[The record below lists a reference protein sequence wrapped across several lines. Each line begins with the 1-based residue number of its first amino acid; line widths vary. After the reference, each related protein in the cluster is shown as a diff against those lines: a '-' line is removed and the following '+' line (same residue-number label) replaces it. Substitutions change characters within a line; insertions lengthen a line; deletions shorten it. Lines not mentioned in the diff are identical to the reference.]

1 MLISSLETDIN
12 KNGIHMDSDTNDLYV
27 LRKCIIW
34 LQRHIQR
41 YTCFDTET
49 MKLMC
54 WILGEGMQELGTY
67 LLAQLKAHNRA
78 RYEEELAESA
88 LNPDDYTP
96 EIAKMMRQSPSINK
110 LKFCRHAIRLMNKKL
125 AGLKYNGK
133 SEIEKNIMALRKLFD
148 LTTGRQ
154 SCVHF
159 SLFHAYSYA
168 EDYFLSYTECQKF
181 AGQKYLANF
190 LGFSKKE
197 LHAIVYGIRFPAC
210 T

>member
-1 MLISSLETDIN
+1 M
-12 KNGIHMDSDTNDLYV
+12 
-27 LRKCIIW
+27 
-34 LQRHIQR
+34 
-41 YTCFDTET
+41 
-49 MKLMC
+49 
-54 WILGEGMQELGTY
+54 
-67 LLAQLKAHNRA
+67 
-78 RYEEELAESA
+78 
-88 LNPDDYTP
+88 
-96 EIAKMMRQSPSINK
+96 NK

-148 LTTGRQ
+148 LSDRETELCTFFFI
-154 SCVHF
+154 SN
-159 SLFHAYSYA
+159 AYSYA
-168 EDYFLSYTECQKF
+168 EDYFLSHTECQKF